1 MDKDFLIGYKD
12 TVADEGVTL
21 KIDPNDRG
29 GQTWKGISRVM
40 HPDCSIW
47 PLIDAHL
54 KAKHGIAIFKADAEL
69 ERRVQLFYYNE
80 FWLKLR
86 LNEIKSLPIKLK
98 YFNTAV
104 NVGLAPATKFQQ
116 ESVQLATTG
125 HVDDLLINSLNSVV

>member
-12 TVADEGVTL
+12 TVADEGITL

-29 GQTWKGISRVM
+29 GQTWKGIARVM
-40 HPDCSIW
+40 HPEW
-47 PLIDAHL
+47 NGWVLMDAHL
-54 KAKHGIAIFKADAEL
+54 KAKHSIAIIKADAEL
-69 ERRVQLFYYNE
+69 ESRVQQFYYNE

-104 NVGLAPATKFQQ
+104 NVGLGPATRFQQ
-116 ESVQLATTG
+116 ASVDLAQTG
-125 HVDDLLINSLNSVV
+125 VVDNKLINALNA